1 MRTGIKHIL
10 NFIKTCSN
18 NKKATSFST
27 MRFSHFTLL
36 SLFCLCFL
44 MQDCN
49 DPALLGGDLLKEDE
63 INLKF
68 VDTFKLEAQTVLDT
82 NSVTR
87 DITLGI
93 TPYNMPVGNFDDP
106 VFGSTDAR
114 IYTQFARYTSQDGI
128 PPSFTGATLDSTMLY
143 LALDTVDAGYGSS
156 SNLSNMEAYEMS
168 ESIDPSLR
176 YKAGQYSFQN
186 KPNAIGKLDNL
197 IINPTLR
204 PRIVTPTDTVTF
216 EPNIAFKLSDTYGNY
231 LLHLDSLVYNS
242 DSIFRANVFGLMFKQ
257 SNLNSLIFPYNLS
270 SQFSKLQLLYTTSA
284 GVHTEHTF
292 PFYIGIPTWTHD
304 YPVTIRDALNSEAK
318 GKELIYLQSLGG
330 LKAKVRFPN
339 LTLPPGAIINKA
351 ELEFTVITL
360 PNDIPATYTLPT
372 QLALFKKDTSSTSIS
387 AGLDIPTSDQGGS
400 SFTDFSL
407 LGGTPVDKVVNGA
420 TVKVYT
426 LNISN
431 HIQKIIAGKE
441 APEVYLAIAPNTIDF
456 TLPVNKNLSR
466 VVLGGPKHPMYPMK
480 LKISFTTF

>member
-1 MRTGIKHIL
+1 MQTGIRLIS
-10 NFIKTCSN
+10 NFIKICLN
-18 NKKATSFST
+18 NLKATVFST
-27 MRFSHFTLL
+27 MRCLYFTLL
-36 SLFCLCFL
+36 CLFCFTVLL
-44 MQDCN
+44 QDCN

-87 DITLGI
+87 DNALGI
-93 TPYNMPVGNFDDP
+93 VPYYMPLGNFNDP
-106 VFGSTDAR
+106 VFGTTDAR
-114 IYTQFARYTSQDGI
+114 IYTQFARFTNSFGF
-128 PPSFTGATLDSTMLY
+128 PPSFTGATLDSVMLY
-143 LALDTVDAGYGSS
+143 LALDTIDASYGNT
-156 SNLSNMEAYEMS
+156 SNLSNFEAYQMTEP
-168 ESIDPSLR
+168 IDASLR
-176 YKAGQYSFQN
+176 YKSGQYSFGSLAN
-186 KPNAIGKLDNL
+186 PIGSLDNL
-197 IINPTLR
+197 IISTAVR

-216 EPNIAFKLSDTYGNY
+216 DPHIAFKLSNTYGNY

-257 SNLNSLIFPYNLS
+257 SNLNSLIFPFNLS
-270 SQFSKLQLLYTTSA
+270 SPFSKLQVLFTTAA

-304 YPVTIRDALNSEAK
+304 YNMTIRDALRSEAK

-351 ELEFTVITL
+351 ELEVTAITL
-360 PNDIPATYTLPT
+360 PNDIPATYTLPA
-372 QLALFKKDTSSTSIS
+372 QLALFKLDTSGSSPTY
-387 AGLDIPTSDQGGS
+387 GLDIPTSDQGGS

-407 LGGTPVDKVVNGA
+407 LGGTPVEKVVNGA

-441 APEVYLAIAPNTIDF
+441 ASEVYLAIAPNSIDF